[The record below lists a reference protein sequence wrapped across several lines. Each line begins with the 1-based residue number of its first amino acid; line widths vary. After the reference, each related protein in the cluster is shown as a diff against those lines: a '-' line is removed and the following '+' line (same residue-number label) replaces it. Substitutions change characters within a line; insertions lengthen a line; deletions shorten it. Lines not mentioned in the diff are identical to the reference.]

1 MSKTIT
7 DLIADAYP
15 RIATDL
21 LGEQLRLLQISRA
34 YCGNDL
40 DKFLILI
47 VVGLRSADH
56 PEFKARTPDELVG
69 TYLDVFP
76 GYGTNV
82 RSVSESLGLPR
93 ETTRRKIQDLVDTGW
108 LAWGEGRRLHFTVKA
123 YRELAPV
130 REALEQTAAA
140 YFSVVDGLRRTA
152 VSCRLTPS

>member
-7 DLIADAYP
+7 ELIADAYP

-21 LGEQLRLLQISRA
+21 LSQQLRLLQISRA

-40 DKFLILI
+40 DKFMILI
-47 VVGLRSADH
+47 VVGLRTADH

-69 TYLDVFP
+69 ADLDVFP

-93 ETTRRKIQDLVDTGW
+93 ETARRKIQELVNAGW
-108 LAWGEGRRLHFTVKA
+108 LAWDERRRLHFTVKA

-130 REALEQTAAA
+130 RQAIEQTAAA
-140 YFSVVDGLRRTA
+140 YFRIVSGLRWAPT
-152 VSCRLTPS
+152 